1 MTKPTTWTNRT
12 LDGIVMAGLAVALFV
27 NGQVMALPAHFV

>member
-1 MTKPTTWTNRT
+1 MTKPTTWTRRAVDMVVT
-12 LDGIVMAGLAVALFV
+12 TGLAVALFV

>member
-1 MTKPTTWTNRT
+1 MTKPTTWTHRA
-12 LDGIVMAGLAVALFV
+12 LDGIVTLGLAVALFV